1 MTRFTRFTLA
11 VAALAIG
18 AVAARPVA
26 AQCPSGICSAD
37 AAASVVIE
45 KFLTL
50 ATSSNLAFGSH
61 FANEGTVTTA
71 QTGTFARWA
80 GQTDVGNS
88 LSVSLVLPLTL
99 TRVGGGGAS
108 PVDFACGNTA
118 GRIGNSIFDVR
129 FDPASGLSNFGPVGG
144 AGEFNV
150 DLGWAQGGP
159 ASNGCTIQINGRT
172 PGTYLGVITATV
184 AVL

>member
-1 MTRFTRFTLA
+1 MNRFITRFLTA
-11 VAALAIG
+11 VLVAFAALTA
-18 AVAARPVA
+18 PVA
-26 AQCPSGICSAD
+26 AQCPNGICSAD

-61 FANEGTVTTA
+61 FANELTVTTA

-88 LSVSLVLPLTL
+88 LSVSMVLPTTL
-99 TRVGGGGAS
+99 ARVGGGGLS
-108 PVDFACGNTA
+108 PVDFACGTSS

-172 PGTYLGVITATV
+172 PGTYIGIITATV

>member
-1 MTRFTRFTLA
+1 MNRFTRFLTA
-11 VAALAIG
+11 VLVASAAT
-18 AVAARPVA
+18 AAPLA
-26 AQCPSGICSAD
+26 AQCPNGTCSAD
-37 AAASVVIE
+37 ATASVVIE
-45 KFLTL
+45 KFLQL

-71 QTGTFARWA
+71 QSGTFARWA

-88 LSVSLVLPLTL
+88 VSVTL
-99 TRVGGGGAS
+99 AVPTTLARLGGGGLS
-108 PVDFACGNTA
+108 PVDFACGATA
-118 GRIGNSIFDVR
+118 GRVGNSIFDVR

-144 AGEFNV
+144 AGAFNV

-159 ASNGCTIQINGRT
+159 ASNGCTIQINGRS

-184 AVL
+184 TVL